1 MDQRELHLQ
10 PLGICY
16 KLYNFIIKT
25 LASQA
30 LKTVTLGRPNSHY
43 GATSTREQHAKEKN
57 KPFKRNIIDGVVHE
71 NNNRIASLPQAPKKM
86 VIINEE

>member
-30 LKTVTLGRPNSHY
+30 LKTVTLGRPNLHY
-43 GATSTREQHAKEKN
+43 GATSTREHAVEKN
-57 KPFKRNIIDGVVHE
+57 KPFKRNIIDGVVRE